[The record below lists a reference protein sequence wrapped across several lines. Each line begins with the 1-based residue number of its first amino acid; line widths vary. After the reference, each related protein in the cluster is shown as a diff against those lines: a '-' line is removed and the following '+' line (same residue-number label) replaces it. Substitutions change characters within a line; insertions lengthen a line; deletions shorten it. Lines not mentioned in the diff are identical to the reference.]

1 MDTLLLI
8 VGLILMILG
17 LIGSFLPVLPGPTLS
32 WFGFVCL
39 YFTKTVEANYWV
51 LGITFL
57 ITIFITIADYII
69 PAKGTKK
76 FGGTKYG
83 VWGTNIGLF
92 VGLFFPPIGFVVG
105 PFVGAFV
112 GEILYNS
119 KDTNGALKAAFGSFI
134 GFLVSTFMKFV
145 VCFSFLILYIYIAV
159 KNFV

>member
-57 ITIFITIADYII
+57 ITIFKI
-69 PAKGTKK
+69 
-76 FGGTKYG
+76 
-83 VWGTNIGLF
+83 LS
-92 VGLFFPPIGFVVG
+92 
-105 PFVGAFV
+105 
-112 GEILYNS
+112 EILETKTAEVRRLFS
-119 KDTNGALKAAFGSFI
+119 CLRVLKMLI
-134 GFLVSTFMKFV
+134 FL
-145 VCFSFLILYIYIAV
+145 
-159 KNFV
+159 NF